1 MRLSRRS
8 LLVGGGVAAA
18 AVGVPA
24 AQKLHWNGKNFAQE
38 GYDPSLPVAPD
49 GRVGWMNW
57 SGAQKATPRE
67 LVLPVNENEL
77 AAFVR
82 DSPHRVRPAGSGHS
96 FTALAPTDGY
106 ILQTNYLS
114 GLKAFDDQTG
124 EATFGSGTLI
134 FEACQALAERGR
146 AFDNLPDVDVQTL
159 AGAFSTATHG
169 TGENLPALHDNITAF
184 RIVSPNGDV
193 LNVSREITPEL
204 FEAGKVS
211 LGALGVITEYK
222 LRTVP
227 AFKLRRQAFVEKID
241 DLLDTIEER
250 AARHRNFEFFYLP
263 GTGLALS
270 ITHDETDKPVT
281 EAAENDDDETM
292 DALKQL
298 RDQLGWAPW
307 LRKRIAQAN
316 LPTGLIEDYI
326 GWSHELL
333 ATTRPIRFNEM
344 EFHLP
349 RQEGPRTV
357 KDVVRMLDRKGE
369 AYWPVEYR
377 HIASDSAWLSPFQGG
392 PRASIAIHAAA
403 DERYGYFFK
412 DFQPL
417 YLARGG
423 RPHWGKHHS
432 LGHEDFASLYP
443 DFEQFRAL
451 RRELDPNGKFLNPHL
466 ANIFGEQFDA

>member
-193 LNVSREITPEL
+193 LNVSRETNPEL

-211 LGALGVITEYK
+211 
-222 LRTVP
+222 
-227 AFKLRRQAFVEKID
+227 
-241 DLLDTIEER
+241 
-250 AARHRNFEFFYLP
+250 
-263 GTGLALS
+263 
-270 ITHDETDKPVT
+270 
-281 EAAENDDDETM
+281 
-292 DALKQL
+292 
-298 RDQLGWAPW
+298 
-307 LRKRIAQAN
+307 
-316 LPTGLIEDYI
+316 
-326 GWSHELL
+326 
-333 ATTRPIRFNEM
+333 
-344 EFHLP
+344 
-349 RQEGPRTV
+349 
-357 KDVVRMLDRKGE
+357 
-369 AYWPVEYR
+369 
-377 HIASDSAWLSPFQGG
+377 SA
-392 PRASIAIHAAA
+392 
-403 DERYGYFFK
+403 
-412 DFQPL
+412 
-417 YLARGG
+417 
-423 RPHWGKHHS
+423 HS
-432 LGHEDFASLYP
+432 A
-443 DFEQFRAL
+443 
-451 RRELDPNGKFLNPHL
+451 
-466 ANIFGEQFDA
+466 

>member
-1 MRLSRRS
+1 MRVSRRA
-8 LLVGGGVAAA
+8 LMLGGGAAA
-18 AVGVPA
+18 AVIGVPGV
-24 AQKLHWNGKNFAQE
+24 QKMRWDAKDFVQA
-38 GYDPSLPVAPD
+38 GYDPSLPKAQA

-57 SGAQKATPRE
+57 SGAQKATPRD
-67 LVLPVNENEL
+67 LVLPKTEEDL

-82 DSPHRVRPAGSGHS
+82 ESSHRIRPAGSGHS
-96 FTALAPTDGY
+96 FTALAPTDGF

-114 GLKAFDDQTG
+114 GLKAFDDETG
-124 EATFGSGTLI
+124 EAKFGSGTLI
-134 FEACQALAERGR
+134 FEASRALAEKGR

-159 AGAFSTATHG
+159 AGAFATATHG
-169 TGENLPALHDNITAF
+169 TGEKLPALHHNITGF
-184 RIVSPNGDV
+184 RLVTSNGDV
-193 LNVSREITPEL
+193 LTASKTENPDL
-204 FEAGKVS
+204 FSAGKVS

-227 AFKLRRQAFVEKID
+227 AFKLHRRATVVKID

-250 AARHRNFEFFYLP
+250 ASRHRNFEFFYLP
-263 GTGLALS
+263 GTGLALA
-270 ITHDETDKPVT
+270 ITHDETDRDVS
-281 EAAENDDDETM
+281 EAPESDDDETM
-292 DALKQL
+292 GALKQL

-316 LPTGLIEDYI
+316 LPTGTIEDYV

-357 KDVVRMLDRKGE
+357 RDVVRMLDRKGE

-377 HIASDSAWLSPFQGG
+377 HIASDDAWLSPFQGG

-403 DERYGYFFK
+403 DERYGYFF
-412 DFQPL
+412 DEFQPI
-417 YLARGG
+417 YVARGG

-432 LGHEDFASLYP
+432 LGHADFSKLYP
-443 DFEQFRAL
+443 EFERFRSL
-451 RRELDPNGKFLNPHL
+451 RKELDPGGKFLNRHL
-466 ANIFGEQFDA
+466 AEIFGEKFDV